1 MSLALPP
8 HALPPHAKGSRIG
21 LFGGSFNPPHE
32 AHRAAS
38 LLALKKLELDRVWWL
53 VSPGNP
59 LKDTHAL
66 PPLEARIAA
75 ARALASDNR
84 IVVTGIEAVARTR
97 YTDDIISYL
106 RRHCTGVHFVW
117 LMGADNLAQFHRW
130 RNWRRIAQSLPIAVI
145 DRPSTSLKALGAP
158 AALALARFRRPEHE
172 AATLAGTRPPAWTFL
187 HGVKSPVSSTS
198 LREKTAAGSGGEST
212 KV

>member
-1 MSLALPP
+1 MSL
-8 HALPPHAKGSRIG
+8 ALPPHAKGSRIG

-59 LKDTHAL
+59 LKDARAL
-66 PPLEARIAA
+66 PPLETRIAA
-75 ARALASDNR
+75 ARKVAADNR
-84 IVVTGIEAVARTR
+84 IAVTGIEARAGTR

-106 RRHCTGVHFVW
+106 ARHCAGAHFVW

-130 RNWRRIAQSLPIAVI
+130 RNWRRIARSIPFAVI
-145 DRPSTSLKALGAP
+145 DRPGASLKALGAP
-158 AALALARFRRPEHE
+158 AALALARHRRPEHE
-172 AATLAGTRPPAWTFL
+172 AATLAGARPPAWVFL
-187 HGVKSPVSSTS
+187 HGIKSPLSSTL
-198 LREKTAAGSGGEST
+198 LRQKGAAGT
-212 KV
+212 AKA